1 MNKERTI
8 DYISINSAL
17 VVLITEML
25 KFFRFAIYA
34 KHKAGKAERRL
45 AHVCNVINP
54 DANKASMSHVPK
66 ELDCSVKKQ
75 EIIWTT

>member
-34 KHKAGKAERRL
+34 KHKAGKVERRL

>member
-1 MNKERTI
+1 MSMDSE
-8 DYISINSAL
+8 L
-17 VVLITEML
+17 FVLITEML

-34 KHKAGKAERRL
+34 KHKVGKVERHL

-66 ELDCSVKKQ
+66 ELDCSAKKQ